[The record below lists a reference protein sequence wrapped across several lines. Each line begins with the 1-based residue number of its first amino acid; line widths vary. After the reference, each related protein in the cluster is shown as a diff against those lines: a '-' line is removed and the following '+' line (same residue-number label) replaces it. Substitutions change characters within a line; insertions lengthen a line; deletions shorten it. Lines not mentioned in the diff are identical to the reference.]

1 MDCFFKKNSIGSFV
15 RCKVLRSGSSGN
27 CTLIEHQ
34 NQRILIDA
42 GFSQRRILEI
52 LDESGISIS
61 SVSAVLVTHCHAD
74 HLNYST
80 LQVCRKNSIPL
91 WINEANQA
99 TLRSLYKESLI
110 ERCAINYFTADQ
122 FTVGTFQVQPFE
134 LSHDAAG
141 TTCGFVIKAVSSS
154 GSMLT
159 YAADLGIFPDM
170 LIQYF
175 KNSKVIILEANHD
188 LELLWNNPLRPY
200 IHKKRVTG
208 DFGHLSNMQS
218 ADALIRI
225 CKSSSVAPE
234 KVILCHLSEDHNTPE
249 LARTTI
255 KEILAREGVTMD
267 LMVAER
273 KCATPFVEL

>member
-1 MDCFFKKNSIGSFV
+1 M

-27 CTLIEHQ
+27 CTLIEHE
-34 NQRILIDA
+34 NHRILIDA

-52 LDESGISIS
+52 LEESGISIHT
-61 SVSAVLVTHCHAD
+61 VSAVLGTHCHAD

-80 LQVCRKNSIPL
+80 LQICRKNNIPL
-91 WINEANQA
+91 WIDTANQT
-99 TLRSLYKESLI
+99 TLRTFYKDSLVDKCPI
-110 ERCAINYFTADQ
+110 RYFTAEQ
-122 FTVGTFQVQPFE
+122 FSIGAFKIEPFE
-134 LSHDAAG
+134 VSHDASG
-141 TTCGFVIKAVSSS
+141 TTCGFVISAVTQP
-154 GSMLT
+154 GGTLT
-159 YAADLGIFPDM
+159 YAADLGTFPDM

-175 KNSKVIILEANHD
+175 KDSKVIILEANHD
-188 LELLWNNPLRPY
+188 PELLWNNPARPY

-225 CKSSSVAPE
+225 CKAASVIPQ

-255 KEILAREGVTMD
+255 HEMLAREGVTMD
-267 LMVAER
+267 LLIAER